1 MNTEELLKWYKGII
15 TKIPCDVFMT
25 YENEFKELDSLI
37 MALLTDRKLYQRRY
51 EMIKNEYEHSKKL
64 NNKEVQKNV

>member
-15 TKIPCDVFMT
+15 DKIPHNVFMT

-37 MALLTDRKLYQRRY
+37 MALITDRKLYQRRY
-51 EMIKNEYEHSKKL
+51 ELVKNEL
-64 NNKEVQKNV
+64 NYLKEKGGNKNV